1 MGIIFRTVFELG
13 RQFVVFPLV
22 FNYES
27 EEAPQFVIPEVVWLS
42 ECQQWKMD
50 N

>member
-1 MGIIFRTVFELG
+1 MGIVFRTVFELG
-13 RQFVVFPLV
+13 RQFVIFPLV

-42 ECQQWKMD
+42 EYQQREMD
-50 N
+50 S